1 LAIVA
6 QAQSPTE
13 PGAFLEGANG
23 RPERSFEAF
32 SLFGD
37 ETVERKRMADMTAE
51 VLEYVRVRLG
61 KDSLTDRAH
70 ELRGCAPFL
79 TLDPADE
86 RLRSR
91 FRCCRSGRQSRQQAG
106 QLSGVNHMIHG
117 DPVDDIA
124 RHLGYECALRGLD
137 DTQSAARLDRNHSCS
152 A

>member
-1 LAIVA
+1 MEEDLPNEIRLLSLRLRLLGEPLAELAIVA

-79 TLDPADE
+79 T
-86 RLRSR
+86 
-91 FRCCRSGRQSRQQAG
+91 
-106 QLSGVNHMIHG
+106 
-117 DPVDDIA
+117 
-124 RHLGYECALRGLD
+124 
-137 DTQSAARLDRNHSCS
+137 
-152 A
+152 